1 MTIGKRFFTIF
12 ITILLVV
19 TAVIGTALPVFAATY
34 TVTLSNYSGAVN
46 SVLYAYAT
54 TTTTFAPGTFAV
66 YFSTYNITGVSVGAG
81 LTTFNA
87 YFGVPVLP
95 RGAYN
100 VTITNTVGDTQTG
113 TVPVFTITPQIFLT
127 TNNGHIGDQLTISG
141 NGFAASTPITIY
153 LDGVAQAPTAA
164 ISTDAIGQFSNGS
177 ITIPTTF
184 GGVHTITA
192 WDNYG
197 SSPGVSYTV
206 AATMTLS
213 AATGAVG
220 SSFTV
225 TGSGFAANTTPSFL
239 IDGTV
244 VNVGAVTD
252 ATGKFTNATVV
263 IPTIGA
269 GLHTLTVQD
278 TAGHVLTQTFT
289 VTSTM
294 SINPTSGPVD
304 TTVTVTGSG
313 FLASKPISITYD
325 SASVSTGPVTFTSD
339 SKGSFST
346 TFKIPAGASGV
357 HVIKVSD
364 GTNSGTANFT
374 TSLTAKIDVTSGPV
388 GTSVTANGTGFK
400 GNSSVTII
408 FNGIQ
413 NATATTDGKG
423 NLATTFTVK
432 PTPIGSHVLVL
443 TDGTNTK
450 SFDFTVSPT
459 ATIDSAKG
467 NIGSSINVSGSG
479 FGATQSVTVKYDNN
493 QIATSST
500 DAAGTFT
507 VAFKAP
513 VSKGGAHTITVTDG
527 TNTKTFDYAI
537 DSTPPSVP
545 ALTLPANDT
554 RGDKIPTLSWQD
566 VTDANGG
573 IVYDLQLSKDI
584 GFNTILLEKDGLT
597 SSTYTF
603 SVAETLKPA
612 SKKAPYYWR
621 VKAIDAAS
629 SESAWSTPSSFFLG
643 FVMPT
648 WGYYAIGGVA
658 AVILLVGGF
667 FLGNWFGRRA
677 MS

>member
-1 MTIGKRFFTIF
+1 
-12 ITILLVV
+12 
-19 TAVIGTALPVFAATY
+19 
-34 TVTLSNYSGAVN
+34 
-46 SVLYAYAT
+46 
-54 TTTTFAPGTFAV
+54 
-66 YFSTYNITGVSVGAG
+66 
-81 LTTFNA
+81 
-87 YFGVPVLP
+87 
-95 RGAYN
+95 
-100 VTITNTVGDTQTG
+100 
-113 TVPVFTITPQIFLT
+113 
-127 TNNGHIGDQLTISG
+127 
-141 NGFAASTPITIY
+141 
-153 LDGVAQAPTAA
+153 LDGVAQTPTAA
-164 ISTDAIGQFSNGS
+164 IATDAIGQFSNAS

-184 GGVHTITA
+184 GGVHTVTA

-197 SSPGVSYTV
+197 SSGGVSYTV

-213 AATGAVG
+213 ATTGAVG

-252 ATGKFTNATVV
+252 ATGKFTNATVI
-263 IPTIGA
+263 IPSIA
-269 GLHTLTVQD
+269 GGPHTLTVQD

-304 TTVTVTGSG
+304 TSVTVTGAG

-325 SASVSTGPVTFTSD
+325 SASVNTGPVTFTSD

-357 HVIKVSD
+357 HVIKASD

-374 TSLTAKIDVTSGPV
+374 TSLTAGINVTSGPV

-400 GNSSVTII
+400 GNTAVTII
-408 FNGIQ
+408 YNGIQ

-423 NLATTFTVK
+423 NLATTFTIK
-432 PTPIGSHVLVL
+432 PTPTGSHVLVL

-479 FGATQSVTVKYDNN
+479 YGATQAVTVKYDNS

-507 VAFKAP
+507 IAFKAP
-513 VSKGGAHTITVTDG
+513 VSKGGAHTITVSDG

-545 ALTLPANDT
+545 ALSLPANDT
-554 RGDKIPTLSWQD
+554 RGDKVPTLSWQD

-573 IVYDLQLSKDI
+573 IVYNLQLSKDV

-597 SSTYTF
+597 SSTYTL
-603 SVAETLKPA
+603 SVSETLKPA

-643 FVMPT
+643 FVMPN
-648 WGYYAIGGVA
+648 WGYYAIGGVV
-658 AVILLVGGF
+658 AVILAVGGF
-667 FLGNWFGRRA
+667 LLGSWFGRKH
-677 MS
+677 